1 MKLEGKVALI
11 AGAGSIR
18 EIPGLPGN
26 GRATAILFAQEGAK
40 VVVADIRPRAG
51 EKTVDMIREKGGEAV
66 FVQGD
71 VTKAEDAKRMV
82 ETAVST
88 YGKLDILHN
97 NVGIALGG
105 SVVDTSEEDWDRVIT
120 TNLKGIFLV
129 SKYAI
134 PHMIKNGGGS
144 IINTSSVA
152 GMLSHQISAYAT
164 SKAGVIALTR
174 CMAMDFARSRIRV
187 NCIVPGTMDTPMV
200 APITDEKR
208 RKALCEVIP
217 LGHMGLAQDVAYGAL
232 YLASDEASY
241 VTGTTLV
248 IDGGLSAS
256 YHSRSPAP
264 RP

>member
-1 MKLEGKVALI
+1 
-11 AGAGSIR
+11 
-18 EIPGLPGN
+18 
-26 GRATAILFAQEGAK
+26 
-40 VVVADIRPRAG
+40 
-51 EKTVDMIREKGGEAV
+51 VDMIREKGGETI

-97 NVGIALGG
+97 NVGIGLGG
-105 SVVDTSEEDWDRVIT
+105 SVVDTSEEDWDRVII

-129 SKYAI
+129 CKYAI

-152 GMLSHQISAYAT
+152 GMRSHEMSAYST

-174 CMAMDFARSRIRV
+174 CMAVDFAKYGIRV

-200 APITDEKR
+200 APITDERR
-208 RKALCEVIP
+208 RKVLSEIIP
-217 LGHMGLAQDVAYGAL
+217 LGRMGLAQDVAYGAL

-256 YHSRSPAP
+256 YHRHAPAP

>member
-1 MKLEGKVALI
+1 
-11 AGAGSIR
+11 
-18 EIPGLPGN
+18 
-26 GRATAILFAQEGAK
+26 
-40 VVVADIRPRAG
+40 
-51 EKTVDMIREKGGEAV
+51 MIRENGGEAI

-97 NVGIALGG
+97 NVGIGLGG
-105 SVVDTSEEDWDRVIT
+105 SVVDTSEEDWDRVII

-152 GMLSHQISAYAT
+152 GMRSHTMSAYST

-174 CMAMDFARSRIRV
+174 CMAVDFARCGIRV
-187 NCIVPGTMDTPMV
+187 NCIAPGTMDTPMV
-200 APITDEKR
+200 DSITDERR
-208 RKALCEVIP
+208 RKGLSEIIP
-217 LGHMGLAQDVAYGAL
+217 LGYMGLAQDIANGAL
-232 YLASDEASY
+232 YLASDEAHY
-241 VTGTTLV
+241 ITGTTLV

-256 YHSRSPAP
+256 YHGRSPP
-264 RP
+264 KPP

>member
-1 MKLEGKVALI
+1 M
-11 AGAGSIR
+11 
-18 EIPGLPGN
+18 EIPGLPGI
-26 GRATAILFAQEGAK
+26 GRATAILFAQEGAT
-40 VVVADIRPRAG
+40 VVAADIRPRAG
-51 EKTVDMIREKGGEAV
+51 EKTVDMIRESGGEAI

-88 YGKLDILHN
+88 YGKLGILHN
-97 NVGIALGG
+97 NVGIGLGG

-134 PHMIKNGGGS
+134 PHMMKNGGGS

-152 GMLSHQISAYAT
+152 GMRSHAMSAYST
-164 SKAGVIALTR
+164 SKAGVITLTR
-174 CMAMDFARSRIRV
+174 CMATDFARYGIRV
-187 NCIVPGTMDTPMV
+187 NCIVPGFIDTPMV

-208 RKALCEVIP
+208 RKALTAIIP
-217 LGHMGLAQDVAYGAL
+217 LGRMGLAQDIAYGVL

-248 IDGGLSAS
+248 IDGGVSFTR
-256 YHSRSPAP
+256 SR
-264 RP
+264 RMYL